1 MTVRQWRRTL
11 AIGAVIAL
19 TSQLYWDV
27 FIDYF
32 RISTSVILL
41 PVLLMTV
48 GLELHTLTTCFITS
62 AIIFFVRFFIQ
73 MGSGNLA
80 GETALLLLPN
90 ALFYISYGIIFKL
103 CIKNRRS
110 ASVRRLIFVIFL
122 SDLGANIIESGAQ
135 EYLQFGSL
143 SLGFVKYLAVIAAIR
158 TVIAGLIL
166 LGEKQYRALLKKAEH
181 EQRYQRLFLMTTSLK
196 NEIYFM
202 RKNSEEIESVM
213 ANAYR
218 LYEKLSEQ
226 GFPDEMKQM
235 SLAIARDVHEIK
247 KDYFRII
254 QGIEQEIGSEYD
266 EESMSFHDMLQIL
279 EASTYHMIAA
289 KKLDISLVF
298 DCRDNFVTR
307 EHYALMAVLK
317 NLVNNAI
324 EAIESGRKSG
334 QVRIEEKKE
343 NGSYVFRVT
352 DDGPGI
358 PERHLPNIFKM
369 GYSTKFDYKT
379 GNIYRGVGLWGVRN
393 TVEEQFKGTINVV
406 STSGLGTQ
414 FQVEIPATSLEES

>member
-73 MGSGNLA
+73 MGSGDLA

-103 CIKNRRS
+103 CIRNRRS

-122 SDLGANIIESGAQ
+122 SDLGANIIESGVQ

-181 EQRYQRLFLMTTSLK
+181 EQRYQRLFLMTTGLK

-343 NGSYVFRVT
+343 KESYVFRVT

>member
-73 MGSGNLA
+73 MGSGDLA

-181 EQRYQRLFLMTTSLK
+181 EQRYQRLFLMTTGLK

-226 GFPDEMKQM
+226 EFPDEMKQM

>member
-218 LYEKLSEQ
+218 LYEKLSGQ